1 MSNDVSANGPQSL
14 AAIAARLGAWV
25 QAQAKAQPL
34 ARVRLDHPLQNPAL
48 DRALAGLPGAGPQ
61 VWVGG
66 AKPQP
71 PFAPA
76 MPEFQAQISG
86 CLACPLG
93 GRRRQLVF
101 GEGDL
106 RSPLVFVGDA
116 PSADD
121 DDKGKP
127 FLGAPGQLLDRVIA
141 AMGFQR
147 GQVYLCQIVKCK
159 PAAQAE
165 PSPEE
170 REACRPYLEH
180 QLSLLKPRVIV
191 SLGGFATAA
200 LLGGREPLRDLRGR
214 WQRWKGVD
222 LMPTWHPN
230 DLLRDEGLK
239 RPVWDDMRAVI
250 QRLQAKA

>member
-1 MSNDVSANGPQSL
+1 MSENANTAGTEAL
-14 AAIAARLGAWV
+14 AAISARLGAWV

-34 ARVRLDHPLQNPAL
+34 ARVRLDRPLENPAL
-48 DRALAGLPGAGPQ
+48 AQAVAVLAQAGPQ
-61 VWVGG
+61 AWAGG
-66 AKPQP
+66 AKPAA

-76 MPEFQAQISG
+76 LPELQAQISG

-101 GEGDL
+101 GEGDP

-116 PSADD
+116 PSAED

-147 GQVYLCQIVKCK
+147 GQVYLCQVVKCK

-165 PSPEE
+165 PTAEE

-180 QLSLLKPRVIV
+180 QLGLLKPKVIV
-191 SLGGFATAA
+191 SLGAFATAA
-200 LLGGREPLRDLRGR
+200 LLGRPEPLRELRGR

-250 QRLQAKA
+250 QRLQAQA

>member
-1 MSNDVSANGPQSL
+1 MSNDLSPGPQSL
-14 AAIAARLGAWV
+14 AAVAARLGAWV

-34 ARVRLDHPLQNPAL
+34 ARVRLERPLENPAL
-48 DRALAGLPGAGPQ
+48 AQTLASLTGAIPQ
-61 VWVGG
+61 AWVGG
-66 AKPQP
+66 AKPLP
-71 PFAPA
+71 PFAA
-76 MPEFQAQISG
+76 TLPEFQAQISG

-116 PSADD
+116 PSAED

-147 GQVYLCQIVKCK
+147 GQVYLCHIVKCK

-180 QLSLLKPRVIV
+180 QLALLKPKVIV
-191 SLGGFATAA
+191 SLGAYATAA
-200 LLGGREPLRDLRGR
+200 LLGRAEPLRDLRGR
-214 WQRWKGVD
+214 WQRWKNVD
-222 LMPTWHPN
+222 VMPTWHPS

-250 QRLQAKA
+250 QRLQAQA